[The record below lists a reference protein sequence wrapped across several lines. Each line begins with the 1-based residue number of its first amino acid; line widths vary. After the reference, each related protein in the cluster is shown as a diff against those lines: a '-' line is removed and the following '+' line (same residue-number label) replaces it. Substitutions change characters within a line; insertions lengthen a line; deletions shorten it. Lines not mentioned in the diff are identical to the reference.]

1 MKSETKIM
9 SSDQKRAANINQR
22 GRNLLTLIR
31 AAGSEGIDSK
41 GLTDA
46 LRAQLSKEDYDQ
58 LNLLEAE
65 GSIIV
70 QQVTVDDHPDVDRLY
85 RAVKNES

>member
-1 MKSETKIM
+1 MA
-9 SSDQKRAANINQR
+9 SDPKQEVNLNQR

-46 LRAQLSKEDYDQ
+46 LRNQLDKEDYDQ
-58 LNLLEAE
+58 LDLLQTE
-65 GSIIV
+65 GSITIE
-70 QQVTVDDHPDVDRLY
+70 QVDLPDHPDVDRLY
-85 RAVKNES
+85 RAVGSQD